1 MLKKVLIANRGE
13 IAVRIIRACRELG
26 LETVA
31 VFSEADRASLHVRQA
46 DEAYA
51 IGPAPAAESYLRAD
65 KLIEVALATGADAIH
80 PGYGFLSERAAFAEA
95 VAEAGLSF
103 VGPPPE
109 AIRVMGDKV
118 RSRQAMIAAGVPVV
132 PGTEKGLNESEA
144 LKASEEIGFPL
155 LVKASAGGGGKGMR
169 RVDRVEDLG
178 DALAAARR
186 EAEKAF
192 GDGTVYLERLVE
204 NARHVEIQVLADGQG
219 TTLHLGEREC
229 SLQRRHQKV
238 LEECP
243 SPAVTPELR
252 ERMGAA
258 AVAAAEAVDY
268 CSAGTVEFLLDRNG
282 DFYFLEMNTRLQVE
296 HPVTEIVTGVDL
308 VKQMLRIAGGRQLRL
323 RQEDIEWSGHAIECR
338 INAED
343 PYNHFLPSTGR
354 ITSLTEPTGPGVRVD
369 GAIFAGAEVTLHY
382 DPMLSKLIVSGES
395 RPEAILRMRRALDE
409 YRISGVKTNI
419 PLHQHLVNTTQF
431 IAGNYDTAYLES
443 SFEMVH
449 DTDREA
455 DRQRVAAIVA
465 TMLAHQSRGE
475 VINRLAPAGGP
486 SEWKL
491 SGRRVAQG
499 RLSSR

>member
-26 LETVA
+26 LESVA
-31 VFSEADRASLHVRQA
+31 VYSDADRSAMHVRQA
-46 DEAYA
+46 GEAYP

-65 KLIEVALATGADAIH
+65 RLIEVALAAGADAIH
-80 PGYGFLSERAAFAEA
+80 PGYGFLSERAEFARA
-95 VAEAGLSF
+95 VAAAGLTF

-109 AIRVMGDKV
+109 AILAMGDKV

-132 PGTEKGLNESEA
+132 PGTEKGLTDAEA
-144 LKASEEIGFPL
+144 LAAAAEIGFPL
-155 LVKASAGGGGKGMR
+155 LIKASAGGGGKGMR
-169 RVDRVEDLG
+169 RVDRAEDVAG
-178 DALAAARR
+178 ALSAARR
-186 EAEKAF
+186 EAAKAF
-192 GDGTVYLERLVE
+192 GDDTIYLEKLVE
-204 NARHVEIQVLADGQG
+204 GARHVEIQVLADTHGKV
-219 TTLHLGEREC
+219 LHLGEREC
-229 SLQRRHQKV
+229 SMQRRHQKV

-243 SPAVTPELR
+243 SPAVTPEIR

-258 AVAAAEAVDY
+258 AVAAARAVNY
-268 CSAGTVEFLLDRNG
+268 VSAGTVEFLLDKHG

-296 HPVTEIVTGVDL
+296 HPVTEMVTGVDL

-323 RQEDIEWSGHAIECR
+323 QQSDIEWNGHAIECR

-343 PYNHFLPSTGR
+343 PYNNYLPSTGR
-354 ITSLTEPTGPGVRVD
+354 ITGVTEPTGPGVRVD
-369 GAIFAGAEVTLHY
+369 SAIFEGAEVSLYY
-382 DPMLSKLIVSGES
+382 DPMLAKLIVSAES

-409 YRISGVKTNI
+409 YRIAGVKTSI

-431 IAGNYDTAYLES
+431 IAGNYDTGYLES
-443 SFEMVH
+443 SFEMLH

-455 DRQRVAAIVA
+455 DRERVAAIVA
-465 TMLAHQSRGE
+465 TLLAHQRRGE

-491 SGRRVAQG
+491 SGRRAALR
-499 RLSSR
+499 RL